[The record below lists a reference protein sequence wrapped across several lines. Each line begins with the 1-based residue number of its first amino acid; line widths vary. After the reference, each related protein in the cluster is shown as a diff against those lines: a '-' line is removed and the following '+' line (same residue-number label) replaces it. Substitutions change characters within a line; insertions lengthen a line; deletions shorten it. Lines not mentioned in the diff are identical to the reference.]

1 MCVSHCIMLEYYSII
16 DSIHVYE
23 FNRVILGIPVR
34 NCIVGMMLNMPY
46 CSNEYIIS
54 HVVQKKL
61 DVIKNYSD
69 ILAFDLCS
77 KVYCLLHQSVFLL
90 QEFKASCGQ
99 VLVPPDL
106 FSDPDQ
112 IRITMDVIRIRS
124 ELFRY

>member
-23 FNRVILGIPVR
+23 FNGVILGIPVR

-77 KVYCLLHQSVFLL
+77 KVYAFCINQFSYCKILRL
-90 QEFKASCGQ
+90 QVAKGIGS
-99 VLVPPDL
+99 
-106 FSDPDQ
+106 
-112 IRITMDVIRIRS
+112 I
-124 ELFRY
+124 

>member
-69 ILAFDLCS
+69 ILAFDLFLAFS
-77 KVYCLLHQSVFLL
+77 INQFSYCKILRL
-90 QEFKASCGQ
+90 QVAKDIGA
-99 VLVPPDL
+99 
-106 FSDPDQ
+106 
-112 IRITMDVIRIRS
+112 I
-124 ELFRY
+124 